1 MRISPVKSRAA
12 TATTVAVRAVVR
24 AAGRVRR
31 RAIAGAAGRVAMI
44 AAGVLRVRVAGR
56 GNRAVSEARG
66 ISVMI
71 ADFAT
76 SATSVR
82 RSPRHRV
89 FPW

>member
-12 TATTVAVRAVVR
+12 TATTVAVRAVAR

-31 RAIAGAAGRVAMI
+31 RAIAGVVRAGMSAAVA
-44 AAGVLRVRVAGR
+44 VLPGRVAGR
-56 GNRAVSEARG
+56 GNRADSEARV

-71 ADFAT
+71 ADIAT